1 MLAKKRGYFSGSFW
15 ENNFFLVDLYMAR
28 LVSLIY
34 DAFCAPQI
42 LAKSAP
48 KKRVNRDISD
58 FATKVRK
65 SSVNCIDVNHEQW
78 LVHLGLSFF
87 LLLAKCN
94 GVHWLTTRSHDLLL
108 QTRVKL
114 SSYYE
119 MVGLLAVWELTVL
132 HNIDHLE
139 LSILLKYW

>member
-1 MLAKKRGYFSGSFW
+1 MLAKERGYFSRSFW
-15 ENNFFLVDLYMAR
+15 ENNFFGVDLYLAR
-28 LVSLIY
+28 LISLIY

-94 GVHWLTTRSHDLLL
+94 GVHWLTTRDYDLLL
-108 QTRVKL
+108 HT
-114 SSYYE
+114 S
-119 MVGLLAVWELTVL
+119 
-132 HNIDHLE
+132 
-139 LSILLKYW
+139 